1 MLYYIL
7 LITHLLVTTTN
18 AHYRATCIGT
28 DDPAQTSFC
37 SDDNLYVYVCT
48 NHGSFSGCFRNT
60 NQGRVDVNTATPYS
74 RIPHDSNN
82 MGYANVISVPTCSGS
97 FATSSN
103 TICKGNSVVPT
114 HCSCSSSN
122 WFRYG
127 PIGQQNTP
135 ASFSA
140 SVYGYGCQ
148 STGILGST
156 PFSTMTCSNTYPPY
170 DVTVPC
176 SGSFPCA
183 RGTSGA
189 PSVFEGESAGTVIA
203 HFDYSDCDTCTSTHV
218 NRPACTLSDGT
229 TTLGT
234 HNVFPTVSWAPGVT
248 EPAPIY
254 ELADNAGGRFAI
266 ETGTN
271 KLKTGTV
278 PLDFEQ
284 ASYSGSG
291 SWSCTSSGTLKC
303 FSGPGITN
311 QVSSASSNPGSTWD
325 ATTKEWTIYVYVTD
339 VKGCRNTGGTTNF
352 KSGVSKVTIKNI

>member
-1 MLYYIL
+1 MLSYIL

-18 AHYRATCIGT
+18 AHYKAICVGT
-28 DDPAQTSFC
+28 DDPSQTAFC
-37 SDDNLYVYVCT
+37 SDDNMYVYICT
-48 NHGSFSGCFRNT
+48 NHGYFDSCYRNT

-74 RIPHDSNN
+74 RIPHVSNN
-82 MGYANVISVPTCSGS
+82 MGYASTISIPDCVGS
-97 FATSSN
+97 LATGSN
-103 TICKGNSVVPT
+103 TICKANAIKPS
-114 HCSCSSSN
+114 HCSCSHSN

-127 PIGQQNTP
+127 PIGQQSTP
-135 ASFSA
+135 GSFLA
-140 SVYGYGCQ
+140 SVHGYGCQ
-148 STGILGST
+148 TENVIATKSFSTGV
-156 PFSTMTCSNTYPPY
+156 CSNTYPAY

-183 RGTSGA
+183 RGTSGT
-189 PSVFEGESAGTVIA
+189 PSVFEGESTGTVIA

-234 HNVFPTVSWAPGVT
+234 HNVFPTVSWAPGAT
-248 EPAPIY
+248 PSEADPIY
-254 ELADNAGGRFAI
+254 ELADDAGGRFAI

-278 PLDFEQ
+278 PLDFELPVG
-284 ASYSGSG
+284 SYSGSG

-339 VKGCRNTGGTTNF
+339 VYGCRNTGGATF
-352 KSGVSKVTIKNI
+352 KSGVSKVN